1 MVQEEEEEQLD
12 NEAGDEA
19 AEAAEEYE
27 YGPEDYLIAV
37 GKAVSKKSS
46 ETVEEQFL

>member
-1 MVQEEEEEQLD
+1 MEEEEEQQQLD
-12 NEAGDEA
+12 NEAGD
-19 AEAAEEYE
+19 EAAEEYE

-37 GKAVSKKSS
+37 GRANSKKSS